1 MEIKYLEGKFKEQHH
16 KHPGKWLSRMIL
28 EPGYALRNVR
38 SLPKDTPNL
47 SSLKKQVIG
56 YEIIRLGAYGL
67 VAYSLIESFI
77 K

>member
-1 MEIKYLEGKFKEQHH
+1 METKHLEGKFKEQHDGN
-16 KHPGKWLSRMIL
+16 PGKWLSRMIL
-28 EPGYALRNVR
+28 EPGYALRNVM

-56 YEIIRLGAYGL
+56 YEIIRLGGYGV
-67 VAYSLIESFI
+67 VAYSLIEAFV